1 MHALTVS
8 DESLLSV
15 GQFAKLAGLSVH
27 TLRHYDAVGL
37 LPPADVDDRTG
48 YRRYS
53 RDQLTT
59 VRVITDLRWLAVPI
73 QQVREIIADEGSTRA
88 RELLRAHAD
97 RLMRERVHLDKQIA
111 QCTQYADEGVPM
123 PTITSATTPV
133 QMKIGVTDVG
143 RAREFYA
150 SAFGLAESVI
160 RHTDEFDVTGFQFG
174 TYGQPGFF
182 LMLLVDSEA
191 FDQPGRVRVL
201 GRRPR
206 RDSPARTRRR
216 SRRSGRDQRPAGN
229 ATQQRRDRS
238 GRQLDLAV
246 PGLGKPCR
254 PGALVQADR
263 RGRRHVEALGVAG
276 HRDPNPL

>member
-191 FDQPGRVRVL
+191 FDQPGRSTFGFSVADL
-201 GRRPR
+201 GE
-206 RDSPARTRRR
+206 TH
-216 SRRSGRDQRPAGN
+216 QRALDAG
-229 ATQQRRDRS
+229 A
-238 GRQLDLAV
+238 
-246 PGLGKPCR
+246 
-254 PGALVQADR
+254 
-263 RGRRHVEALGVAG
+263 VEAVAIN
-276 HRDPNPL
+276 DPQGMPRNSAVTDPDGNWIWLYQG